1 MEYTDN
7 GTINVRTYTAGG
19 ALPIK
24 NSVIKIIGADE
35 NNRFIEFS
43 YLTDVDG
50 ITEALILPAPPKSY
64 SLAPGALEVP
74 YAVYDIEASAD
85 GYYTK
90 RINNVA
96 VFSGT
101 NASLPINM
109 IPISIAGDDSAYPRG
124 NLDAT
129 VRENEM
135 LES

>member
-1 MEYTDN
+1 MQYNDN
-7 GTINVRTYTAGG
+7 GTMSVRTYTAGG
-19 ALPIK
+19 ALPVK

-43 YLTDVDG
+43 FLTDEDG
-50 ITEALILPAPPKSY
+50 VTNTLILPAPSKSY

-96 VFSGT
+96 IFSGT
-101 NASLPINM
+101 NTSLPINM
-109 IPISIAGDDSAYPRG
+109 IPLSIAGKDAAYPRG

-129 VRENEM
+129 VNENEM
-135 LES
+135 LEL